1 MMPTL
6 GGDGHRQEVPLF
18 ALQQAPRGTQRGQAT
33 VEMAVILPVVVM
45 LLLLTV
51 QVGLVAR
58 DRVMVVNAAR
68 VAARTAAVDPT
79 VAAVTGSL
87 VRLGP
92 PVDRAQVVLGA
103 DIAPG
108 AMLPV
113 TVRMRPTS
121 MPLIGRLL
129 GDRWISER
137 LVVLVE
143 GAEP

>member
-1 MMPTL
+1 MKPASC
-6 GGDGHRQEVPLF
+6 GHGRRC
-18 ALQQAPRGTQRGQAT
+18 AQRGQAT

-68 VAARTAAVDPT
+68 VAARTASVDPT
-79 VAAVTGSL
+79 SAAVTGAL
-87 VRLGP
+87 NRLGP
-92 PVDRAQVVLGA
+92 PVDRAQVVLVA
-103 DIAPG
+103 HPAPG
-108 AMLPV
+108 EMLPV

-121 MPLIGRLL
+121 VPLIGRLL